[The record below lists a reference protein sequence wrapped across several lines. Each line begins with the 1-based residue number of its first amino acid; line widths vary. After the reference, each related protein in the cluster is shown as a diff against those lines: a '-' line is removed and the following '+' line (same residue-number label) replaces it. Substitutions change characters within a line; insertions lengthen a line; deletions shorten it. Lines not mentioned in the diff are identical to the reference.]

1 MRRFNLIKTVILS
14 GSLQTLRKSF
24 DVIGAR
30 SRLRWWRLCLITVIA
45 SVTSALMVFSIEPFL
60 SALSGS
66 TSRSVMI
73 LNDLFHLVGVPKTFE
88 ADYPL
93 LGAIAIFTIL
103 IANICQI
110 IRVWLFNV
118 FSWGVLDDISEKLLL
133 SYIFKDY
140 STLIKHNTN
149 EISAQILAEV
159 ERVVHSYYQPI
170 AEILSALTTILLVVF
185 VLLTI
190 NSYVTIASI
199 FIISFIYSAIFILQ
213 KKKIKELGVKRTLAM
228 EKRFKFATEIF
239 DTVRDIKISKNEKFF
254 VRKFKDNS
262 QKLGHSYT
270 LISVI
275 GAIPYYL
282 IQVIIFSLIIAIC
295 SLMLMSSVKS
305 NQEFVAQIFPIV
317 GVFAFAGQRLLPEI
331 NKIYYG
337 ITQIKYGLDAIE
349 NIIIETSSEPSLNLK
364 SKQIVNQKELF
375 VELDFKNVSYAYDH
389 GAKNVIEHFNF
400 VLNSGDKVLI
410 TGGTGSGKSTVVGII
425 SGLLKPTNGSIHLNK
440 EIINNERLSDL
451 HDIISYVPQ
460 EIVLLDASITE
471 NIAFGL
477 DEEKVNK
484 SQVINAAKVAEI
496 YDFITEK
503 LPDGFDTI
511 VGDRGSKLS
520 GGQRQ
525 RIGIARAIYRDPQIL
540 ILDEGTSALD
550 YDTEAKVLT
559 NISKEMSNQTIIS
572 ISHSA
577 SQKSFFNKFI
587 RVDNGRAKVDI

>member
-1 MRRFNLIKTVILS
+1 MFDNCNSFFDIGFN
-14 GSLQTLRKSF
+14 GFFNR
-24 DVIGAR
+24 A
-30 SRLRWWRLCLITVIA
+30 
-45 SVTSALMVFSIEPFL
+45 FL

-66 TSRSVMI
+66 TSRSVVI

-118 FSWGVLDDISEKLLL
+118 FSWGVLDDISEKLLF
-133 SYIFKDY
+133 SYILKDY

-295 SLMLMSSVKS
+295 SLMLMASVKS

-337 ITQIKYGLDAIE
+337 
-349 NIIIETSSEPSLNLK
+349 
-364 SKQIVNQKELF
+364 
-375 VELDFKNVSYAYDH
+375 
-389 GAKNVIEHFNF
+389 
-400 VLNSGDKVLI
+400 
-410 TGGTGSGKSTVVGII
+410 
-425 SGLLKPTNGSIHLNK
+425 
-440 EIINNERLSDL
+440 
-451 HDIISYVPQ
+451 
-460 EIVLLDASITE
+460 
-471 NIAFGL
+471 
-477 DEEKVNK
+477 
-484 SQVINAAKVAEI
+484 
-496 YDFITEK
+496 
-503 LPDGFDTI
+503 
-511 VGDRGSKLS
+511 
-520 GGQRQ
+520 
-525 RIGIARAIYRDPQIL
+525 
-540 ILDEGTSALD
+540 
-550 YDTEAKVLT
+550 
-559 NISKEMSNQTIIS
+559 
-572 ISHSA
+572 
-577 SQKSFFNKFI
+577 
-587 RVDNGRAKVDI
+587 